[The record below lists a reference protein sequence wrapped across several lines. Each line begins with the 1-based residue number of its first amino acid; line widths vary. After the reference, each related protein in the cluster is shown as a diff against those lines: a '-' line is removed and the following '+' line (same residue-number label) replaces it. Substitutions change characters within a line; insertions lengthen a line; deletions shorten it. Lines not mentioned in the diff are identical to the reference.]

1 MADTLTAAQRSAH
14 MAKIRGWDTGP
25 ERVVRRAVHGLGLRF
40 RVQRAGRGEGRRK
53 ARGAAL
59 PGSPDIVLARLRIAV
74 FVHGCFWHQHAGCKL
89 ASVPSSN
96 RRFWRLKFARNVAR
110 DRRVARALR
119 ARGWR
124 VFTVWECKVRSPAL
138 LARQMARLARMVR
151 EQEPSAGVKAR
162 TRVASAKAQA
172 ASAKARGPAGVRRGT
187 SAPGTSRAG
196 PRRPA

>member
-14 MAKIRGWDTGP
+14 MAKIRGWNTGP
-25 ERVVRRAVHGLGLRF
+25 ERAVRRAVHGLGLRF
-40 RVQRAGRGEGRRK
+40 RVQRAGQRAGQRSGRGTARGE
-53 ARGAAL
+53 AL
-59 PGSPDIVLARLRIAV
+59 PGRPDIVLVRHRIAV
-74 FVHGCFWHQHAGCKL
+74 FVHGCFWHQHAGCRL

-124 VFTVWECKVRSPAL
+124 VFTVWECKVRTPEL

-151 EQEPSAGVKAR
+151 EQETSAGAKAR
-162 TRVASAKAQA
+162 ARAV
-172 ASAKARGPAGVRRGT
+172 SAKARGPAGVRRGT
-187 SAPGTSRAG
+187 SAPGRSRAG
-196 PRRPA
+196 LRRPA